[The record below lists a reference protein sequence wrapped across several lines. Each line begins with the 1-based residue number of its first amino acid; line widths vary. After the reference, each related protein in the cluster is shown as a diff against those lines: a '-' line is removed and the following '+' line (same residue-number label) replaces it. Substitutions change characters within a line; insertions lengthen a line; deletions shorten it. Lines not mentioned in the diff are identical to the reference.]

1 MTKENTYNSTCSL
14 TKSRLLPFIKT
25 KLFTKY
31 FLHKETV
38 AHKRDEVL
46 GLHINEKNR
55 RMKQLFKELLFIMR
69 TETEPKRFCILYLYQ
84 DSVTIQAIT
93 TWRVCILCQSQYRQ
107 HTTIQMILF
116 IDSTKSLDKLT
127 PQ

>member
-46 GLHINEKNR
+46 GLHINEKI
-55 RMKQLFKELLFIMR
+55 E
-69 TETEPKRFCILYLYQ
+69 E
-84 DSVTIQAIT
+84 
-93 TWRVCILCQSQYRQ
+93 
-107 HTTIQMILF
+107 
-116 IDSTKSLDKLT
+116 
-127 PQ
+127 